1 MADVMKDTIRR
12 RCPGCFCIWGGTIL
26 ATPRE
31 GGVLCSM
38 VNACLC
44 FCIFYMDMG
53 LSAPQANGHPIFAIQ
68 EKALQAQGAMPRVVC
83 KATHLVSPDTAKSG
97 ISPNLDR
104 DKMFNE
110 LWWLHY
116 CFCDGIGICGGYL
129 LFGGEAATLCRH
141 SRCEINDVGDPLC
154 YGICFCLCID
164 KLLKVLWWLNYSL
177 CEGIG
182 IGAIGNLFF
191 GGEAANICCHSR
203 YEMTDVEVPFCS
215 SISICPYVADQCFLP
230 LVRDLPFA
238 VASTKCWQE
247 MIDQP
252 QGALRN

>member
-104 DKMFNE
+104 DKMFN
-110 LWWLHY
+110 
-116 CFCDGIGICGGYL
+116 D
-129 LFGGEAATLCRH
+129 FGGCTTASAMELAFVAAIFFLGVKQRPFADTAGAKSMMWATPCATAFASAFALISC
-141 SRCEINDVGDPLC
+141 SR
-154 YGICFCLCID
+154 Y
-164 KLLKVLWWLNYSL
+164 
-177 CEGIG
+177 
-182 IGAIGNLFF
+182 F
-191 GGEAANICCHSR
+191 GG
-203 YEMTDVEVPFCS
+203 
-215 SISICPYVADQCFLP
+215 
-230 LVRDLPFA
+230 
-238 VASTKCWQE
+238 
-247 MIDQP
+247 
-252 QGALRN
+252 